1 MKIVFNTT
9 FPFKANKTHI
19 LKYHCM
25 AKFQESDIL
34 ILELFLQKFTSDKLI
49 IVFLI
54 EVRKVGQL
62 R

>member
-1 MKIVFNTT
+1 
-9 FPFKANKTHI
+9 
-19 LKYHCM
+19 M

-49 IVFLI
+49 IVFLV

-62 R
+62 HLERFTSDS